1 METKGGLKTRRV
13 IFVVGKSR
21 RELTFGV
28 KLESLP
34 QSGSSIVQECDYSD
48 TQSNDDGY
56 KN

>member
-1 METKGGLKTRRV
+1 MRRV
-13 IFVVGKSR
+13 EFVVVVGESR

-56 KN
+56 EN